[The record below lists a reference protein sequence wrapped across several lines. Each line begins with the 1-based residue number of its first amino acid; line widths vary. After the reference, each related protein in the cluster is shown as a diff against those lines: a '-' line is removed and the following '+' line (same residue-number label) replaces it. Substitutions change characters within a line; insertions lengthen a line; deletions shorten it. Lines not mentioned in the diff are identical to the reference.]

1 VKVRYGKVEGYVHS
15 LVLLTH
21 PPLEYVSAITADEQE
36 MKKGFRRRSSS
47 YINLEEEGGL
57 NRNDRKRLGHDEQAD
72 YESLEK
78 IELFTMSSWEV
89 RRFMEGEQ

>member
-1 VKVRYGKVEGYVHS
+1 
-15 LVLLTH
+15 
-21 PPLEYVSAITADEQE
+21 